1 MTCKS
6 NILTKNQKHTRQVH
20 RTKKKNKSERKT
32 ETCNFIR
39 GSWTEWDQ
47 NVRARRRSCLQKIA
61 EEKKKHCL
69 KEKRECLLALTV
81 K

>member
-6 NILTKNQKHTRQVH
+6 NILTKKIKNIPDKHTRL
-20 RTKKKNKSERKT
+20 KKNKSERKT

-61 EEKKKHCL
+61 EEKKKAL
-69 KEKRECLLALTV
+69 SEGKKRMSVGVNC
-81 K
+81 

>member
-6 NILTKNQKHTRQVH
+6 NNLTKNQKHTRQAH
-20 RTKKKNKSERKT
+20 KTKKNKSERKT

-39 GSWTEWDQ
+39 GSWTEWDH